1 MSAPEL
7 SYVLA
12 TDTVDTV
19 RGVLEH
25 LARQTRA
32 DALEVVLVAPAGLE
46 SELAQLPPA
55 LRQKFYRVRA
65 ERTAAPLD
73 LDAARAIGVVA
84 ATAPIVFVG
93 ETHSYP
99 EPEMVERLLDAFSAG
114 PWSAVVPALTNANP
128 KSASSWAGF
137 LLDYG
142 VWNAERPAGE
152 IAEPL
157 VYNAAYRREAL
168 VALGDRLR
176 AMLSPRDH
184 DLWRALAPLGHRA
197 AFEPRARIR
206 HLNVVERGAFLQ
218 ERALCG
224 VRLGAHRA
232 RQWPAARR
240 LLYAAASPL
249 VPFVLAGRARAAFR
263 HYAAAGVLPRGTA
276 VWTLWALVVRAAGE
290 ACGYLGWNSPASEAV
305 TTELEVHKT
314 RYVGEAT

>member
-1 MSAPEL
+1 VSAPEL
-7 SYVLA
+7 SYILA
-12 TDTVDTV
+12 TDALDTV

-25 LARQTRA
+25 LARQTRV
-32 DALEVVLVAPAGLE
+32 DALEVVLVSPA
-46 SELAQLPPA
+46 ELASDLARLPTA
-55 LRQKFYRVRA
+55 LHQRLRRVRV

-73 LDAARAIGVVA
+73 LDAARALGVNA
-84 ATAPIVFVG
+84 ASAPVVFVG

-99 EPEMVERLLDAFSAG
+99 EPELVERLLEAFSG
-114 PWSAVVPALTNANP
+114 PWSAVVPALVNANP
-128 KSASSWAGF
+128 KWAPSWAGF

-142 VWNAERPAGE
+142 PWNTARPAGE

-168 VALGDRLR
+168 VALGERLPT
-176 AMLSPRDH
+176 MLSPRDH

-206 HLNVVERGAFLQ
+206 HLNVVQRGAFVR

-232 RQWPAARR
+232 RQWTAARR

-249 VPFVLAGRARAAFR
+249 VPFVLAARARAGIR
-263 HYAAAGVLPRGTA
+263 HYAAAGALPRWTA
-276 VWTLWALVVRAAGE
+276 PWTLLGLVARAAGE
-290 ACGYLGWNSPASEAV
+290 AYGYLGGNKAAYDEV
-305 TTELEVHKT
+305 TTELEVHKV
-314 RYVGEAT
+314 RYAGEGA